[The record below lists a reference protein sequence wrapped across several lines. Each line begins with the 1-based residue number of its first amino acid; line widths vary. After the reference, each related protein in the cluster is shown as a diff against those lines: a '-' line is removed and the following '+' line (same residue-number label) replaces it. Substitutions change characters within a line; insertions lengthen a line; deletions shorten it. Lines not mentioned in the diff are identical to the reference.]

1 MCRGK
6 GEEGILMV
14 FLIEW
19 NIKIHAKRELYWIVD
34 LREKKIILVEALQ
47 DVEFSLSVYR
57 PVALRPWSV
66 VAQSCLDSG
75 TCLRP
80 CGRRIVHWVLLF
92 VSLWYADK
100 PDIKRGSHG
109 DEKEPADTAEM
120 GRREENYQW
129 NSSLPWHILTRLHE
143 AKLTVY
149 EELIHKDQRERNIN
163 VFKGYSVINANTRMR
178 FSLYCAGLRIVAG
191 GYHWG
196 R

>member
-19 NIKIHAKRELYWIVD
+19 DIKIHAKRELYWIVD
-34 LREKKIILVEALQ
+34 LMKKKIILAEALQ
-47 DVEFSLSVYR
+47 DVEFSVSVYR
-57 PVALRPWSV
+57 PVALRPRSV

-109 DEKEPADTAEM
+109 DEKEPADTVQRWGGE
-120 GRREENYQW
+120 RRTINGIQACLDIYW
-129 NSSLPWHILTRLHE
+129 LDCMRPSLRCTR
-143 AKLTVY
+143 
-149 EELIHKDQRERNIN
+149 N
-163 VFKGYSVINANTRMR
+163 
-178 FSLYCAGLRIVAG
+178 
-191 GYHWG
+191 
-196 R
+196 